1 MKILPKELILPPRTI
16 TRAGAVTDLLDEC
29 TSFGKRG
36 ILVHGQSLERSGF
49 LERILSKC
57 PDNLT
62 VTAWRY
68 PGGEPTLDQVEYLLA
83 TARKNRAEWIAGV
96 GGGSVLDVAKACAGL
111 MHAFLPPLAYHDGAP
126 IEPSQVPFIAVP
138 TTAGTGSESTI
149 VSVLTNAKTGVKK
162 SIRHP
167 SFIARSIILD
177 PQLLASCPKNVIA
190 YSGLDAFTQAIESFV
205 SIFATWFS
213 EEISLKAVALISSSL
228 EAVFC
233 GEKKG
238 NALNLL
244 TGSYLAGIALSHARL
259 GVVHGLAH
267 PLGVRYQAP
276 HGLVCA
282 VCLPYVIEFNREAIS
297 EKYERM
303 NTVIGGDLLAK
314 TQHFLDVLGL
324 ESPFAGKPV
333 QNRKWIVE
341 ETLASGS
348 TAANPRP
355 VTAKDV
361 EYLLE
366 KIFQPRLFV
375 GSE

>member
-1 MKILPKELILPPRTI
+1 MKILPKELVLPPRTI
-16 TRAGAVTDLLDEC
+16 TKAGAVTDLLDEC
-29 TSFGKRG
+29 TSFGSRG
-36 ILVHGQSLERSGF
+36 ILVHGQSLEHNGA
-49 LERILSKC
+49 LERILSKR

-62 VTAWRY
+62 VIVWRY
-68 PGGEPTLDQVEYLLA
+68 AGGEPTLDQVEELLA
-83 TARKNRAEWIAGV
+83 TARENHAEWIAGV

-111 MHAFLPPLAYHDGAP
+111 MHASLPLLAYHDGTP
-126 IEPSQVPFIAVP
+126 IEPSEVPFIAVP

-167 SFIARSIILD
+167 SFMAHSVILD
-177 PQLLASCPKNVIA
+177 PDLLDSCPKNVIA
-190 YSGLDAFTQAIESFV
+190 CSGLDAFTQAIESFV
-205 SIFATWFS
+205 STFATWFS
-213 EEISLKAVALISSSL
+213 EEISLKAIALISSSL

-233 GEKKG
+233 GEMKG
-238 NALNLL
+238 NALHLMI
-244 TGSYLAGIALSHARL
+244 GSYLAGIALSNARL

-282 VCLPYVIEFNREAIS
+282 VCLPHAIEFNREAMG
-297 EKYERM
+297 EKYGRM
-303 NTVIGGDLLAK
+303 NTVIGGDPLTK
-314 TQHFLDVLGL
+314 TLHFLDIFGI

-333 QNRKWIVE
+333 HDREGIIEK
-341 ETLASGS
+341 TLASGS

-366 KIFQPRLFV
+366 KIL
-375 GSE
+375 